1 MTDLLKH
8 EEIEA
13 LFRVEASL
21 RDERNHW
28 LYDREISSLLKQGLL
43 LEHKTGLQISPKG
56 KAHLLMARNGW
67 QES

>member
-8 EEIEA
+8 EEMEA

-21 RDERNHW
+21 QDKRNRW
-28 LYDREISSLLKQGLL
+28 FYGKEISSLLEQGLL

-56 KAHLLMARNGW
+56 KAHLLMVRNGW
-67 QES
+67 QEN